1 MKSTSWIVFALI
13 LSVRLSKAHT
23 QSTAVAKTNS
33 NFQYEQGHP
42 DNLNTGSKS
51 ALRRT
56 LKPFRSQVSAKVHFH
71 MIYSFGQVVDVYYP
85 RPVWGDTGRT
95 EKSRALWSRGRFH
108 SSWFTLDIFCQG
120 CWRTSAALFFFFIF
134 VYPGRVCWEHIPFLS
149 LDWNSCSR
157 KCASKLPKRL

>member
-1 MKSTSWIVFALI
+1 MKSTSWLVFALI
-13 LSVRLSKAHT
+13 LSVRLSKAHA

-42 DNLNTGSKS
+42 DNLNTGQKCTQES
-51 ALRRT
+51 AKTFSEPGVCQGAFPHDLFIWAGCGCLLSPAGLRRHRT
-56 LKPFRSQVSAKVHFH
+56 DRKVK
-71 MIYSFGQVVDVYYP
+71 SLV
-85 RPVWGDTGRT
+85 
-95 EKSRALWSRGRFH
+95 KSRSFSQLLVYSGYFLSGMLANICSFV
-108 SSWFTLDIFCQG
+108 
-120 CWRTSAALFFFFIF
+120 FFFIF